1 MAWCREEPSR
11 IVKVPAAACIFAAS
25 IGVGAAGEFSAGT
38 TSAPPVL
45 LPETPPHWFVRL
57 GGLGVVSQSSSKVY
71 VQQQTLGIFGVGPQ
85 LLVPGRSQKYTNL
98 LTLSVQ
104 AGYFV
109 TPNWSLEVASGFP
122 VWQTARITGFSA
134 TPPFAGA
141 VLSTSLPA
149 AVPITAVYHFTQFG
163 PIQPYVGVGITP
175 IFALTVRDGFAVGSS
190 TDPSIGLVLQGG
202 FDYMLNRNWGVF
214 IDAKKYFD
222 RSVSRATGLNF
233 GPPVGVIFAG
243 GSSVTNAQPWVLAAG
258 LTYRF

>member
-25 IGVGAAGEFSAGT
+25 NGVGAAGEFSAGT

-149 AVPITAVYHFTQFG
+149 AVPITVVYHFTQFG